1 MKNYVNGENE
11 LDYRLYVLS
20 ELAYAK
26 AQPGIDHDHLFPLWW
41 YGIRS
46 YHRRIDVI
54 AEALKKGITVQ
65 ETEGFQRL
73 MEGVRD

>member
-1 MKNYVNGENE
+1 MKSFVGGESE

-20 ELAYAK
+20 ELAYAREH
-26 AQPGIDHDHLFPLWW
+26 PGIDHDHLFPIWW
-41 YGIRS
+41 YSIAS

-65 ETEGFQRL
+65 ETEGFQKLRKL
-73 MEGVRD
+73 